1 MKKLEKFR
9 KVGECTSKTH
19 GKKTFSESLEKG
31 ELEKVE
37 GLDSNN
43 WGFGMIERWGER

>member
-1 MKKLEKFR
+1 MHQKN
-9 KVGECTSKTH
+9 H
-19 GKKTFSESLEKG
+19 GKNTFSESLEKG

-43 WGFGMIERWGER
+43 YELVRI

>member
-1 MKKLEKFR
+1 LGNAPVKPWKKP
-9 KVGECTSKTH
+9 
-19 GKKTFSESLEKG
+19 FSESLEKG

-43 WGFGMIERWGER
+43 YELVRI